1 MSYFQLKGKGIFVF
15 SDPGGAKPVLAL
27 IKLNPDLK
35 DYLVVSD
42 REYDFFTD
50 FNIPVTPYAPGCEDQ
65 IVKQFSPDFI
75 FTGTSYTSSIELKFI
90 SIANKFNIPSYAFVD
105 HYTNFLN
112 RFNLNGKLEYPNIIC
127 VIDSKAHSIAL
138 QYQTTATVIITS
150 NFYHEYLKSWK
161 VSVSKDVFFATS
173 NIPKNNKLIVFAPD
187 PLSNVGGIDEYG
199 LDEVSVYTN
208 LLKVINGL
216 QRSDISIVLKSHPN
230 QKKAIIENV
239 NMPESI
245 HIISG
250 DHLHLN
256 TTLFHADIVVGIF
269 SNILLEATI
278 LKTKVI
284 RNLIGLKIPD
294 PFADLQFGQVAS
306 SEEELS
312 TLVLQNL

>member
-50 FNIPVTPYAPGCEDQ
+50 FNIPVTPYEPSCEDQ

-112 RFNLNGKLEYPNIIC
+112 RFDLDGKLEYPNIIC

-138 QYQTTATVIITS
+138 KSQTTATVIITS

-161 VSVSKDVFFATS
+161 VPVGKDVFFANS

-216 QRSDISIVLKSHPN
+216 QRSDITIVLKSHPN
-230 QKKAIIENV
+230 QKKAIVENV

-245 HIISG
+245 HSISG

-256 TTLFHADIVVGIF
+256 TMLFHADMVVGIF

-284 RNLIGLKIPD
+284 RNLIGLKKPD
-294 PFADLQFGQVAS
+294 PFADLQVGQVAR
-306 SEEELS
+306 SEEELA
-312 TLVLQNL
+312 TLVLKNL